1 VRKNEEERGGGRIKK
16 DLTDVQDYKRITPGT
31 PGYNYF
37 HLCPSRFRQ
46 FIWTLSPELT
56 CDRAALYI
64 SQAVE
69 ILRDIYKR
77 PGMGGGREEGGCG
90 RREEGGERGC
100 PT

>member
-1 VRKNEEERGGGRIKK
+1 VRKNEEERGGRIKK

-46 FIWTLSPELT
+46 FIWNLSPELT

-77 PGMGGGREEGGCG
+77 PGM
-90 RREEGGERGC
+90 RRENIGRVQGTRDQGRN
-100 PT
+100 